1 MPAAANAQIGISLG
15 SLDVGILISS
25 SSSSRNRGPRL
36 ALPSVSCQALCVWV
50 LLELSFALLV
60 SGDEL
65 RATTEGLGRG
75 GGGLFDTGRDSFTCS
90 YLQRLP

>member
-1 MPAAANAQIGISLG
+1 LGVGIS
-15 SLDVGILISS
+15 ISSTSFS

-36 ALPSVSCQALCVWV
+36 ALPSVSCQALCVRV
-50 LLELSFALLV
+50 LLELSSAPLV

-75 GGGLFDTGRDSFTCS
+75 GRGLFDTGRDSFTCS